1 MWFRYYIEALDDP
14 KVQQLSAEQFRAWV
28 NLLCIA
34 AKHGG
39 KMPSDSD
46 CAFALRLDVE
56 TFHETF
62 SALHDAGLFDKEVGR
77 DSHTEPHNW
86 KKRQYKSDSS
96 TERVKRYRKRSATVT
111 ETPPE
116 ADTDTDTD
124 TEEERKLPSA
134 AKETAPI
141 GAVLPPLPACLP
153 RTKEVSNAK
162 RGTRLEPTWQPTEQ
176 DREFAASRG
185 LDSGHTAEQFRDH
198 WHAKPGQAGVAL
210 DWKAKWRT
218 WCRNEAKWTAERLAS
233 RPRSGGIVTGTLEDI
248 AALEGEI

>member
-14 KVQQLSAEQFRAWV
+14 KVQQLSAEQFRRWV

-34 AKHGG
+34 AKNGG

-46 CAFALRLDVE
+46 CAFALRVTPD
-56 TFHETF
+56 TFRVTF
-62 SALHDAGLFDKEVGR
+62 AALHDAKLFDKDVGR
-77 DSHTEPHNW
+77 DKHTEPHNW
-86 KKRQYKSDSS
+86 SKRQYKSDTSA
-96 TERVKRYRKRSATVT
+96 ERTRRYRKRHCDVTV
-111 ETPPE
+111 TPPE
-116 ADTDTDTD
+116 ADTDS
-124 TEEERKLPSA
+124 EERKLPKV

-141 GAVLPPLPACLP
+141 GAVLPPLPACLN
-153 RTKEVSNAK
+153 RAKEVSNGK
-162 RGTRLEPTWQPTEQ
+162 RGARLEPTWQPTEQ

>member
-46 CAFALRLDVE
+46 CAFALRLDIE

-96 TERVKRYRKRSATVT
+96 TERGKRYRKRSATVT

-141 GAVLPPLPACLP
+141 GAVLPPLPACLN

-176 DREFAASRG
+176 AREFAASRG